1 MKPYVLT
8 VTANPALDKTYFLEA
23 FRQGEVN
30 RVRRVMKA
38 PGGKGINVLRVLHTL
53 GVNACGTGF
62 LGGNTGEWI
71 AAELTRME
79 ISHDFYRIADETR
92 TTVNVL
98 ETGLSEAARRS
109 SELLEP
115 GPTVVEDM
123 TLFFKH
129 LEPHLSMADHVVMSG
144 SLAPGLPTD
153 FYAQWIKRTARR
165 GGKCYVDTRG
175 DAMVEAIKARPYLVK
190 MNQVEFEEL
199 LDARMR
205 DRKDFY
211 DGLETL
217 CEKGCDVAIV
227 TCGAKGFYARAED
240 GSVWKGTMPALAAVN
255 PVGSGDAFFA
265 GLVAALS
272 RHEGF
277 VDALRL
283 AGACGASNALR
294 AQVAEVEYDE
304 VMKLRACLKIE
315 KVR

>member
-8 VTANPALDKTYFLEA
+8 VTANPALDKTYFIEA
-23 FRQGEVN
+23 FRQGEVH

-53 GVNACGTGF
+53 LVNACGTGF
-62 LGGNTGEWI
+62 LGGETGEWI
-71 AAELTRME
+71 AAELTRMG
-79 ISHDFYRIADETR
+79 IRHDFYRIADETR
-92 TTVNVL
+92 TTVNVV
-98 ETGLSEAARRS
+98 ETGLSDGARRN

-115 GPTVVEDM
+115 GPTVIEDLS
-123 TLFFKH
+123 LFFEQ
-129 LEPHLSMADHVVMSG
+129 LEAHLSKAEHVVMSG

-153 FYAQWIKRTARR
+153 FYAQVIQRTARR
-165 GGKCYVDTRG
+165 GGKSYVDTRG
-175 DAMVEAIKARPYLVK
+175 EAMVEAIKARPHLVK

-205 DRKDFY
+205 DRKDFH

-217 CEKGCDVAIV
+217 CEKGCDAAIV
-227 TCGAKGFYARAED
+227 TCGANGYYARAED
-240 GSVWKGTMPALAAVN
+240 GSVWEGLTPALVAVN

-265 GLVAALS
+265 GLVASLS
-272 RHEGF
+272 RDEGF
-277 VDALRL
+277 VEALRL

-294 AQVAEVEYDE
+294 AQVAEVAYDE
-304 VMKLRACLKIE
+304 VMKFRACLKIE